1 MEISEIKRRFYSPNT
16 RFYGRMY
23 GSTSVDDEII
33 EINKKEIRF
42 AASGDGF
49 IFVWDWPGPDWNF
62 YKFVDYG
69 KSWAFDMRDFYP
81 Y

>member
-1 MEISEIKRRFYSPNT
+1 MKGKAVYNKDGEKVMEISEIKRRFYSPNT

-42 AASGDGF
+42 AASRSEERR
-49 IFVWDWPGPDWNF
+49 V
-62 YKFVDYG
+62 G
-69 KSWAFDMRDFYP
+69 KEC
-81 Y
+81 